1 MTATFTPW
9 VFLMKLLQKS
19 ALALCLFTAVALP
32 AFSVYA
38 AEDAQPFTT
47 AQQVDLTQILPP
59 PPANDSVQTKRELQE
74 VVDMQ
79 QKRTPEMATQAKA
92 DAEENVWVY
101 SNVMGPKFNAKALP
115 VLSAFFER
123 VVATEAAVVDPA
135 KDFWKRPRP
144 HMLDSRIEPI
154 VKRSTSGS
162 WPSGHTTLGT
172 LMGITLANMVPEKRA
187 EIMARAWQYGDNR
200 VVAGIHYPS
209 DIEMGRIAG
218 SVISQQI
225 SHQQDFQQQYQ
236 QAREELRHALDLPAG
251 K

>member
-1 MTATFTPW
+1 
-9 VFLMKLLQKS
+9 MKSLQKS
-19 ALALCLFTAVALP
+19 VLALCLFTTSALT
-32 AFSVYA
+32 AFHAQA
-38 AEDAQPFTT
+38 AEEAQPFTT
-47 AQQVDLTQILPP
+47 AQQVDLTHILPP
-59 PPANDSVQTKRELQE
+59 PPANDSAQTQREVL
-74 VVDMQ
+74 DMQ
-79 QKRTPEMATQAKA
+79 QKRTPEMASQAMA

-101 SNVMGPKFNAKALP
+101 GNVMGPKFNAKALP
-115 VLSAFFER
+115 AVSAFFDR
-123 VVATEAAVVDPA
+123 IVATEAAVVDPA

-154 VKRSTSGS
+154 VKRSSSGS

-187 EIMARAWQYGDNR
+187 AIMTRAWQYGDNR

-218 SVISQQI
+218 SVISQQL
-225 SHQQDFQQQYQ
+225 SQQQDFQQQYR
-236 QAREELRHALDLPAG
+236 QARDELRQALDLPAA

>member
-1 MTATFTPW
+1 
-9 VFLMKLLQKS
+9 MKSLQKS
-19 ALALCLFTAVALP
+19 ALALCLFTASALA
-32 AFSVYA
+32 AFHAQA
-38 AEDAQPFTT
+38 AEEAQPFTT
-47 AQQVDLTQILPP
+47 AQQVDLTHILPP
-59 PPANDSVQTKRELQE
+59 PPANDSAQTQRELRE
-74 VVDMQ
+74 VLDMQ
-79 QKRTPEMATQAKA
+79 QKRTPEMASQAKA

-101 SNVMGPKFNAKALP
+101 SNVIGPKFNAQALP
-115 VLSAFFER
+115 AVSAFFDR
-123 VVATEAAVVDPA
+123 IVATKAAVVDPA

-154 VKRSTSGS
+154 VKRSSSGS

-187 EIMARAWQYGDNR
+187 AIMTRAWQYGDNR

-218 SVISQQI
+218 SVISQQL
-225 SHQQDFQQQYQ
+225 SQQQDFQQQYR
-236 QAREELRHALDLPAG
+236 QARDELRQALDLPAA

>member
-1 MTATFTPW
+1 
-9 VFLMKLLQKS
+9 MKSLQKS
-19 ALALCLFTAVALP
+19 VLALCLFTTSALT
-32 AFSVYA
+32 AFHAQA
-38 AEDAQPFTT
+38 AEEAQPFTT
-47 AQQVDLTQILPP
+47 AQQVDLTHILPP
-59 PPANDSVQTKRELQE
+59 PPANDSAQTQRELRE
-74 VVDMQ
+74 VLDMQ
-79 QKRTPEMATQAKA
+79 QKRTPEMASQAMA

-101 SNVMGPKFNAKALP
+101 GNVMGPKFNAKALP
-115 VLSAFFER
+115 AVSAFFDR
-123 VVATEAAVVDPA
+123 IVATEAAVVDPA

-154 VKRSTSGS
+154 VKRASSGS

-187 EIMARAWQYGDNR
+187 AIMTRAWQYGDNR

-218 SVISQQI
+218 SVISQQL
-225 SHQQDFQQQYQ
+225 SQQQDFQQQYR
-236 QAREELRHALDLPAG
+236 QARDELRQALDLPAA

>member
-1 MTATFTPW
+1 
-9 VFLMKLLQKS
+9 MKLLQKS
-19 ALALCLFTAVALP
+19 VLVLSLFTVIAFP
-32 AFSVYA
+32 AFA
-38 AEDAQPFTT
+38 ADTQEAQPFTT
-47 AQQVDLTQILPP
+47 AQQVDLTKILPP

-74 VVDMQ
+74 IVDMQ
-79 QKRTPEMATQAKA
+79 AKRSVEMAKQAQA

-101 SNVMGPKFNAKALP
+101 SDVMGPKFKKPSLP
-115 VLSAFFER
+115 AVTAFFDR
-123 VVATEAAVVDPA
+123 IVATEAAVVDPA

-187 EIMARAWQYGDNR
+187 EIMARAWHYGDNR
-200 VVAGIHYPS
+200 IVAGIHYPS
-209 DIEMGRIAG
+209 DVEMGRIAG

-225 SHQQDFQQQYQ
+225 SQQQDFQQQYA
-236 QAREELRHALDLPAG
+236 QATQELRHVLGLPAV

>member
-1 MTATFTPW
+1 
-9 VFLMKLLQKS
+9 MKSLQKS
-19 ALALCLFTAVALP
+19 VLALCLFTTSALA
-32 AFSVYA
+32 AFHAQA
-38 AEDAQPFTT
+38 AEEAQPFTT
-47 AQQVDLTQILPP
+47 AQQVDLTHILPP
-59 PPANDSVQTKRELQE
+59 PPANDSAQTQRELRE
-74 VVDMQ
+74 VLDMQ
-79 QKRTPEMATQAKA
+79 QKRTPEMASQAKA
-92 DAEENVWVY
+92 DVEENVWVY

-115 VLSAFFER
+115 AVSAFFDR
-123 VVATEAAVVDPA
+123 IVATEAAVVDPA

-144 HMLDSRIEPI
+144 HILDSRIEPI
-154 VKRSTSGS
+154 VKRSSSGS

-187 EIMARAWQYGDNR
+187 AIMTRAWQYGDNR

-225 SHQQDFQQQYQ
+225 SQQQDFQQQYR
-236 QAREELRHALDLPAG
+236 QARDELRQALDLPAA

>member
-1 MTATFTPW
+1 
-9 VFLMKLLQKS
+9 MKSLQKS
-19 ALALCLFTAVALP
+19 ILALCLFTTSALAAFHAQAV
-32 AFSVYA
+32 
-38 AEDAQPFTT
+38 EEAQPFTT
-47 AQQVDLTQILPP
+47 AQQVDLTHILPP
-59 PPANDSVQTKRELQE
+59 PPANDSAQTQRELRE
-74 VVDMQ
+74 VLDMQ
-79 QKRTPEMATQAKA
+79 QKRTPEMASQAKA

-101 SNVMGPKFNAKALP
+101 SNVMGPKFNAEALP
-115 VLSAFFER
+115 AVSAFFDR
-123 VVATEAAVVDPA
+123 IVATEAAVVDPA

-154 VKRSTSGS
+154 VKRSSS

-187 EIMARAWQYGDNR
+187 AIMTRAWQYGDNR

-218 SVISQQI
+218 SVISQQL
-225 SHQQDFQQQYQ
+225 SQQQDFQQQYR
-236 QAREELRHALDLPAG
+236 QARDELRQALDLPAA

>member
-1 MTATFTPW
+1 
-9 VFLMKLLQKS
+9 MKSLQKS
-19 ALALCLFTAVALP
+19 VLALCLFTTSAL
-32 AFSVYA
+32 ATFHAQA
-38 AEDAQPFTT
+38 AKEAQPFTT
-47 AQQVDLTQILPP
+47 AQQVDLTHILPP
-59 PPANDSVQTKRELQE
+59 PPANDSAQTQRELRE
-74 VVDMQ
+74 VLDMQ
-79 QKRTPEMATQAKA
+79 QKRTPEMASQAKA

-115 VLSAFFER
+115 AVSAFFDR
-123 VVATEAAVVDPA
+123 IVATEAAVVDPA

-154 VKRSTSGS
+154 VKRSSSGS

-187 EIMARAWQYGDNR
+187 AIMTRAWQYGDNR

-218 SVISQQI
+218 SVISQQL
-225 SHQQDFQQQYQ
+225 SQQQDFQQQYR
-236 QAREELRHALDLPAG
+236 QARDELRQALDLPAD

>member
-1 MTATFTPW
+1 
-9 VFLMKLLQKS
+9 MKSLQKS
-19 ALALCLFTAVALP
+19 ILALCLFTTSAL
-32 AFSVYA
+32 AALHAQA
-38 AEDAQPFTT
+38 AEEAQPFTT
-47 AQQVDLTQILPP
+47 AQQVDLTHILPP
-59 PPANDSVQTKRELQE
+59 PPTNDSAQTQRELRE
-74 VVDMQ
+74 VLDMQ
-79 QKRTPEMATQAKA
+79 QKRTPEMASQAKA

-101 SNVMGPKFNAKALP
+101 SNVMGPKFNAEALP
-115 VLSAFFER
+115 AVSAFFDR
-123 VVATEAAVVDPA
+123 IVATEAAVVDPA

-154 VKRSTSGS
+154 VKRSSSGS

-187 EIMARAWQYGDNR
+187 AIMTRAWQYGDNR

-218 SVISQQI
+218 SVISQQL
-225 SHQQDFQQQYQ
+225 SQQQDFQQQYR
-236 QAREELRHALDLPAG
+236 QARDELRQALDLPAA

>member
-1 MTATFTPW
+1 
-9 VFLMKLLQKS
+9 
-19 ALALCLFTAVALP
+19 
-32 AFSVYA
+32 
-38 AEDAQPFTT
+38 
-47 AQQVDLTQILPP
+47 
-59 PPANDSVQTKRELQE
+59 
-74 VVDMQ
+74 
-79 QKRTPEMATQAKA
+79 MASQAKA

-101 SNVMGPKFNAKALP
+101 SNVMGPKFNAEALP
-115 VLSAFFER
+115 AVSAFFDR
-123 VVATEAAVVDPA
+123 IVATEAAVVDPA

-154 VKRSTSGS
+154 VKRSSSGS

-187 EIMARAWQYGDNR
+187 AIMTRAWQYGDNR

-218 SVISQQI
+218 SVISQQL
-225 SHQQDFQQQYQ
+225 SQQQDFQQQYR
-236 QAREELRHALDLPAG
+236 QARDELRQALDLPAA

>member
-1 MTATFTPW
+1 
-9 VFLMKLLQKS
+9 MKSLQKS
-19 ALALCLFTAVALP
+19 VLALCLFTTSALT
-32 AFSVYA
+32 AFHAQA
-38 AEDAQPFTT
+38 AEEAQPFTT
-47 AQQVDLTQILPP
+47 AQQVDLTHILPP
-59 PPANDSVQTKRELQE
+59 PPANDSAQTQRELRE
-74 VVDMQ
+74 VLDMQ
-79 QKRTPEMATQAKA
+79 QKRTPEMASQTKA

-115 VLSAFFER
+115 AVSAFFDR
-123 VVATEAAVVDPA
+123 IVATEAAVVDPA

-154 VKRSTSGS
+154 VKRSSSGS

-187 EIMARAWQYGDNR
+187 AIMTRAWQYGDNR

-218 SVISQQI
+218 SVISQQL
-225 SHQQDFQQQYQ
+225 SQQQDFQQQYR
-236 QAREELRHALDLPAG
+236 QARDELRLALDLPAE

>member
-1 MTATFTPW
+1 
-9 VFLMKLLQKS
+9 MKSLQRS
-19 ALALCLFTAVALP
+19 VLALCLFTTSALTTFH
-32 AFSVYA
+32 AQA
-38 AEDAQPFTT
+38 AEEAQPFTT
-47 AQQVDLTQILPP
+47 AQQVDLTHILPP
-59 PPANDSVQTKRELQE
+59 PPANDSAQTQRELRE
-74 VVDMQ
+74 VLDMQ
-79 QKRTPEMATQAKA
+79 QKRTPEMASQAKA

-115 VLSAFFER
+115 AVSAFFDR
-123 VVATEAAVVDPA
+123 IVATEAAVVDPA

-154 VKRSTSGS
+154 VKRSSSGS

-187 EIMARAWQYGDNR
+187 AIMTRAWQYGDNR

-218 SVISQQI
+218 SVISQQL
-225 SHQQDFQQQYQ
+225 SQQQDFLQQYR
-236 QAREELRHALDLPAG
+236 QARDELRQALDLPAE

>member
-1 MTATFTPW
+1 
-9 VFLMKLLQKS
+9 MKFLQKS
-19 ALALCLFTAVALP
+19 TLALCLFTAGALP

-38 AEDAQPFTT
+38 AEEAQPFTT
-47 AQQVDLTQILPP
+47 AQQVDLTRILPP
-59 PPANDSVQTKRELQE
+59 PPANDSAQTRRELQE

-79 QKRTPEMATQAKA
+79 QKRTPEMASQAKA
-92 DAEENVWVY
+92 DAQENVWVY
-101 SNVMGPKFNAKALP
+101 GNVMGPKFNAKALP
-115 VLSAFFER
+115 AVGAFFDR
-123 VVATEAAVVDPA
+123 IVATEAAVVDPA

-154 VKRSTSGS
+154 VKRSSSGS

-172 LMGITLANMVPEKRA
+172 LMGITLANMVPERRA
-187 EIMARAWQYGDNR
+187 EIMTRAWQYGDNR

-225 SHQQDFQQQYQ
+225 SHQQDFQQQYR
-236 QAREELRHALDLPAG
+236 QARDELRQALDLPAE

>member
-1 MTATFTPW
+1 
-9 VFLMKLLQKS
+9 MKSLQKS
-19 ALALCLFTAVALP
+19 VLVLCLFTTSALT
-32 AFSVYA
+32 ALHAQA
-38 AEDAQPFTT
+38 AEEAQPFTT
-47 AQQVDLTQILPP
+47 AQQVDLTHIL
-59 PPANDSVQTKRELQE
+59 PPANDSAQTQRELRE
-74 VVDMQ
+74 VLDMQ
-79 QKRTPEMATQAKA
+79 QKRTPEMASQAKA

-101 SNVMGPKFNAKALP
+101 GNVMGPKFNAKALP
-115 VLSAFFER
+115 AVSAFFDR
-123 VVATEAAVVDPA
+123 IVATEAAVVDPA

-154 VKRSTSGS
+154 VKRSSSGS

-187 EIMARAWQYGDNR
+187 AIMTRAWQYGDNR

-218 SVISQQI
+218 SVISQQL
-225 SHQQDFQQQYQ
+225 SQQQDFQQQYR
-236 QAREELRHALDLPAG
+236 QARDELRQALDLPAA